1 MERGQFTFYASF
13 YEAISR
19 IKNKAYRCDAYDAIC
34 KYALTGE
41 APDLDKLPDV
51 AAIAFVSAQANID
64 ASRRKARAGKAGGR
78 VKQSESKAKANGKQS
93 ESKGEAN
100 RKQEET
106 ASKGKSEANDKQE
119 KEQEQEKE
127 QDKDKD
133 KEQMLYPPISLPSG
147 RDDIP
152 PTEKSQSKISQIMD
166 YYGNRINSMPDRMA
180 LEAFTGFLNDGIS
193 ADVIIHAIDKAVSEN
208 VRKLSYI
215 NGILRDYQSRGAK
228 TMAQVAVV
236 DEDFN
241 RRKQAAKEAKEA
253 RMAKYAPVEPTP
265 EERAPTAES
274 IENMKKLLE
283 KIKEE

>member
-13 YEAISR
+13 YEALSR

-78 VKQSESKAKANGKQS
+78 VKQSESKPQANGKQS

-119 KEQEQEKE
+119 KEQ
-127 QDKDKD
+127 DKDKD
-133 KEQMLYPPISLPSG
+133 KEQMLYPPISLLSS
-147 RDDIP
+147 RDNTP
-152 PTEKSQSKISQIMD
+152 PTAKLQSKISQIMEH
-166 YYGNRINSMPDRMA
+166 YGNCINSMPDRMA
-180 LEAFTGFLNDGIS
+180 LDAFTGFLNDGIS
-193 ADVIIHAIDKAVSEN
+193 TDVIIHAIDKAVSEN

-215 NGILRDYQSRGAK
+215 CGILRDYQSRGAK
-228 TMAQVAVV
+228 TMAQVAVA

-253 RMAKYAPVEPTP
+253 RIAKYAPVEPTL

-283 KIKEE
+283 KLKEEKA